1 MSLRVRPITLGLRRI
16 VMRGTG
22 TGRRIVI
29 RSAATSEGGPAISER
44 RLLPNTVGTP
54 GQTVV
59 VNEAGT
65 AVEYVDAAP
74 RPVDVTFVL
83 VEPGLAFDPTTDPVQ
98 LVGAAY
104 LFQGTEPSGDPDEGW
119 EPWEHTGLWQGTSTV
134 SNPSSVMTRLPH
146 ELRSGDSFHS
156 HAMINLKE
164 LVDPPAGR
172 SYPPYGTDT
181 TTSRIAFINSIVVG
195 EEQVASV
202 DNPKFILL
210 DEQSQP
216 GFVQGQWK
224 PRVITED
231 DEVGW
236 LDKVIYADTSG
247 GDISLDAAQLDD
259 EPDSFRHVGRLLV
272 VKNTGSGVLTITN
285 IGTVAPLGEGESAWL
300 HVTES
305 AVEVIAAVS
314 AGGGGGSGDVV
325 GPASSTDGRPAL
337 FDGTTGKLL
346 KVGGVNTPDGL
357 LRLNEFGV
365 APPTTLPSDLVRT
378 SELTTAV
385 DAKVAD
391 AINDGTTTVAPSQNA
406 VYDALATKADLAS
419 PALTGDPTAPTQA
432 PGNNSTRLATT
443 AYVQAEAVPKSTV
456 TTKGDLI
463 VGTGAGTVTRRAA
476 GANGTMMV
484 PDSTQTDGFKS
495 TPIGVHNTPA
505 ASYYLPEGALIDTWY
520 GVGALSSNAANSSQ
534 VILEQIYDVGA
545 PGFACSSITVWCH
558 AENAG
563 AGAAMVMALYEITG
577 PLTRSLISSAG
588 SVSITSTGSKTSTFT
603 AVAVPRKFAVQFA
616 LINIDTAGA
625 NPTFGLVAASPSFA
639 PHAAN
644 RIVHGNN
651 APTYRLGQYWAGGSS
666 MAWPASPTMIDVT
679 GKLLMATVGVA

>member
-1 MSLRVRPITLGLRRI
+1 MTTWETNVNEIVWESQTAPGITWTTVVG
-16 VMRGTG
+16 GTG
-22 TGRRIVI
+22 
-29 RSAATSEGGPAISER
+29 GGTEIPAR
-44 RLLPNTVGTP
+44 RLLPNTVGEP
-54 GQTVV
+54 GQIPA

-98 LVGAAY
+98 MVGAAY

-119 EPWEHTGLWQGTSTV
+119 EPWEHTGLWQGTSMV

-325 GPASSTDGRPAL
+325 GPSSATDGRPVV
-337 FDGTTGKLL
+337 FDGTTGKLV
-346 KVGGVNTPDGL
+346 KQGAVNSPDGL
-357 LRLNEFGV
+357 LRLNGSGV
-365 APPTTLPSDLVRT
+365 APDTTLPGDLVRT
-378 SELTTAV
+378 SEMTTAITNAV
-385 DAKVAD
+385 SGVVAD

-406 VYDALATKADLAS
+406 VFDALAAKAPIAS
-419 PALTGDPTAPTQA
+419 PTFTGTPAAPTPAQ
-432 PGNNSTRLATT
+432 GTNTTQLATT
-443 AYVQAEAVPKSTV
+443 AYVQIEAGLLVPKSTV

-463 VGTGAGTVTRRAA
+463 VGTGSGAVTRRGIGSNGQVLTADSAQADGVKWAA
-476 GANGTMMV
+476 LTLQAPMVAGQDEGSTVSVGTSAVSLLDTAFAV
-484 PDSTQTDGFKS
+484 PTDL
-495 TPIGVHNTPA
+495 V
-505 ASYYLPEGALIDTWY
+505 
-520 GVGALSSNAANSSQ
+520 
-534 VILEQIYDVGA
+534 
-545 PGFACSSITVWCH
+545 
-558 AENAG
+558 
-563 AGAAMVMALYEITG
+563 
-577 PLTRSLISSAG
+577 AG
-588 SVSITSTGSKTSTFT
+588 S
-603 AVAVPRKFAVQFA
+603 A
-616 LINIDTAGA
+616 LR
-625 NPTFGLVAASPSFA
+625 LVAAM
-639 PHAAN
+639 
-644 RIVHGNN
+644 
-651 APTYRLGQYWAGGSS
+651 TYTQNGGGSYNWS
-666 MAWPASPTMIDVT
+666 WPVVLGSSTVLAAAAPSLGSSASLRWAWLDVMIRFEDVNDQNASGFLSLGSTSGAQLNSAPQGGGIAAENITL
-679 GKLLMATVGVA
+679 GKSLDLKVSTSVSGGTQQCTLKFATLTRFDP